1 MIEEIIIHYLGHEQ
15 ALPVYAELPGDPPDE
30 YILLQRTGGAEEN
43 LIREATVAVQTV
55 TTESRFRAAQLAEAL
70 RTTMLGIVSR
80 REIFHCSV
88 NAGPY
93 DFTDST
99 TKAYRYQTVY
109 TLYYKEVNL

>member
-1 MIEEIIIHYLGHEQ
+1 MIEDVIIEYLEAGQ
-15 ALPVYAELPGDPPDE
+15 ALPVYAELPVNPPAE

-43 LIREATVAVQTV
+43 LIREATVAMQTV
-55 TTESRFRAAQLAEAL
+55 TRTSRHRAAQLAEAL

-93 DFTDST
+93 DFTDSA

-109 TLYYKEVNL
+109 TLYYV